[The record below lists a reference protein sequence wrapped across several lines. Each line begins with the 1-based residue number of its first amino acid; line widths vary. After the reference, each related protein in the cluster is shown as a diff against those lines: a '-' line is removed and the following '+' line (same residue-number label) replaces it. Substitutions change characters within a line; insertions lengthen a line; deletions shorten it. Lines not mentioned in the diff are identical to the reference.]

1 LKVIK
6 TGRSHYRTLIG
17 ILLIGVVLAVFSST
31 GRCQNLDKDIV
42 GWWAFDEGQGSA
54 IADKS
59 PYGNDGKV
67 LDGTWSKGCFGQTI
81 KFEGGMGVSVKSS
94 ESLNSITD
102 AMSLEVWFSP
112 SATIGKDLQGF
123 QYLVTRFAGNLGY
136 TLNFREKT
144 GTLALV
150 SGDSQKYSLI
160 NSKTNLWEGGNWYY
174 AVFTWDG
181 KSGKVYINGHLEGEK
196 ELARIANW
204 SGAMLIGR
212 MFYGSI
218 GDVKLWK
225 RALAPEEIVK
235 NYNDNRKLLVGGTAM
250 ESKSGKNSEESC
262 SYANVRFSDVDFG
275 ISKSSG
281 AIRYYRVNGKEP
293 LIEYISLNDGDK
305 SQVQSGAK
313 WKYDWSDGSL
323 SVLQGIKQ
331 EDPVIG
337 TPAKTS
343 IPLALPLT
351 TLLPQNGAIKL
362 AASGKLD
369 SLWRKEVEINQGTAE
384 NITRI
389 SYEKL
394 SSDGAA
400 RKPASVSLKLMRW
413 LEDDDIPI
421 YIEDRDGRRRKF
433 VGGSSAEG
441 GNVLIPFW
449 KQGRML
455 ALSIEPCA
463 KIDLSRVQPLT
474 GGRILTFSPG
484 TADRFT
490 LTIRDSRTSD
500 MLKAGCF
507 ALRVNQD
514 NAAAY
519 LELGNTP
526 LFSIE
531 GFEGNYYQSC
541 TGYEHDS
548 WLLKTA
554 LSDNG
559 FSASGKGKLISPW
572 TTQMRGD
579 SNRVAFG
586 WENSGTSDEPGGI
599 HVSVPYE
606 LVGSRMEII
615 YPDGKSISRIG
626 KIPLRLGMEQHLGT
640 LKSGTKLVFYPTNTE
655 KIILSLRGD
664 FSASSYRK
672 SIKAYHEPFDLSY
685 EPVFYRE
692 VDQKGVI
699 YSFPPAGLLL
709 VAQNTK
715 AFGITAEYERM
726 FSTVKAAIVKKPAYK
741 ELPDSGIKIVATP
754 GGFEV
759 RSPFWK
765 VQHEK
770 ISGGGIT
777 GISFPYASGKNI
789 LVAPENIY
797 VQINGVI
804 YSNTEEKNPLLEAGK
819 ENIRVKGLLKSDKDE
834 SSGVGYE
841 AVYTYKPWC
850 IEREVFFHFTD
861 EKTVEKVGVLKLDF
875 DSLLDRCGY
884 KPVVAIFKRAVFP
897 GSPITEGKTLGYGFI
912 SLFAQGGE
920 GIDFVPG
927 DDTYG
932 WRYQISA
939 NNDDGYWAVT
949 GNEAGGPSLLVEPY
963 CRKDKPAI
971 VTGTKHYSH
980 YLGLPMIGKYLPPQ
994 HFPVMSTYKWLNEEA
1009 FKELADNGVDIVHH
1023 GGYLDSAVGG
1033 VSPQPEEVAP
1043 KDREYFQTTMQWP
1056 VWGDKYGIKVVPFYA
1071 KGLLRST
1078 IPAYKEHVE
1087 EWVRMGQSRQL
1098 PVKPDP
1104 YGDYMCHSAEGLNDY
1119 WQQTV
1124 LNWNHLFGWQGVYY
1138 DFVYPSGPCW
1148 NPRHAAHEHLDVS
1161 GVLEFMEWTRK
1172 KFDLVWAHTGYYPTI
1187 MLENLADILWVG
1199 EELNSWYSNDGRI
1212 PDLDQMAESFL
1223 HTLHTQRAID
1233 IHTVFS
1239 WQLLPQEGFKADAGA
1254 FPRKMRIRC
1263 KSEDVDAFICRLA
1276 LNGLFPIIR
1285 TEDIGP
1291 FNLEDKMAR
1300 LRPWLKLFRSFK
1312 DIDFS
1317 KLHFNDWKRQ
1327 GVVITGNPNIKAAV
1341 YWNETEVLLVLA
1353 NPDGILPQQ
1362 TTFKVNTESLGW
1374 KDTSS
1379 LKLIE
1384 RLSGK
1389 ESCIKGSQL
1398 RDQGMTLELPGYG
1411 YKVYQLKPG
1420 TGQK

>member
-1 LKVIK
+1 MIK
-6 TGRSHYRTLIG
+6 TDSTHYKMLMG
-17 ILLIGVVLAVFSST
+17 ILFTGIILAVFSSI
-31 GRCQNLDKDIV
+31 GRCQSLDKDII
-42 GWWAFDEGQGSA
+42 GWWAFDEGQGSI

-59 PYGNDGKV
+59 PYGNNGKV
-67 LDGTWSKGCFGQTI
+67 LDGTWTKGCFGQTI
-81 KFEGGMGVSVKSS
+81 KFEGDMGVRVESS
-94 ESLNSITD
+94 ESLNSLTD

-112 SATIGKDLQGF
+112 SATIGRDLQGF
-123 QYLVTRFAGNLGY
+123 QHLVNRFANNSGY
-136 TLNFREKT
+136 AFNFREKT
-144 GTLALV
+144 GRLALLA
-150 SGDSQKYSLI
+150 GDSRTYSCVT
-160 NSKTNLWEGGNWYY
+160 SKTNLWEGGKWYY

-181 KSGKVYINGHLEGEK
+181 KSGKVYINGQLEVESG
-196 ELARIANW
+196 LARIANW
-204 SGAMLIGR
+204 SGAMFIGR
-212 MFYGSI
+212 KFYGSI
-218 GDVKLWK
+218 GDVKLWR
-225 RALAPEEIVK
+225 RALMPEEITK
-235 NYNDNRKLLVGGTAM
+235 NYNDNKKLLAGGTAM
-250 ESKSGKNSEESC
+250 ESKSGKSSDGSC
-262 SYANVRFSDVDFG
+262 SYANVKFSDVDFG

-281 AIRYYRVNGKEP
+281 AIRYYRVNGKDP
-293 LIEYISLNDGDK
+293 LIEYISLNEGDK
-305 SQVQSGAK
+305 SQVRSGGK
-313 WKYDWSDGSL
+313 WTYDWSDGSL
-323 SVLQGIKQ
+323 SILQGIKQ
-331 EDPVIG
+331 EDPIIG
-337 TPAKTS
+337 TPGKTS

-351 TLLPQNGAIKL
+351 TLQPQDGAIKL

-369 SLWRKEVEINQGTAE
+369 SLWRKDVEINQGKTE

-389 SYEKL
+389 SYERLTSKGT
-394 SSDGAA
+394 SG
-400 RKPASVSLKLMRW
+400 KPVSVSFKLMRW
-413 LEDDDIPI
+413 LEDEDTPI
-421 YIEDRDGRRRKF
+421 YIENKDGRRQKLI
-433 VGGSSAEG
+433 GGSSVED

-455 ALSIEPCA
+455 MLSIEPCA
-463 KIDLSRVQPLT
+463 RIDLSRVQPLT
-474 GGRILTFSPG
+474 GGRILTFLPG

-490 LTIRDSRTSD
+490 LTIRDINNSD

-507 ALRVNQD
+507 ALRVNQH
-514 NAAAY
+514 NAAVH

-531 GFEGNYYQSC
+531 GFEGKYYQSY
-541 TGYEHDS
+541 TGYENDT
-548 WLLKTA
+548 WLLQATP
-554 LSDNG
+554 DNNG
-559 FSASGKGKLISPW
+559 FKVSGKGKLFSPW
-572 TTQMRGD
+572 AAQIRGE
-579 SNRVAFG
+579 SSRVEFG
-586 WENSGTSDEPGGI
+586 WENLGKSDEPGGVHI
-599 HVSVPYE
+599 SVPYK

-615 YPDGKSISRIG
+615 YPDGKSINRMG

-640 LKSGTKLVFYPTNTE
+640 LRSGTKLVFYPTSTE
-655 KIILSLRGD
+655 KITLSLRGD

-672 SIKAYHEPFDLSY
+672 SIKVYHEPFDLSY
-685 EPVFYRE
+685 EPVFYRD

-709 VAQNTK
+709 VTQNTGP
-715 AFGITAEYERM
+715 FGITASYERA
-726 FSTVKAAIVKKPAYK
+726 FSTAKAAVEKSASYK
-741 ELPDSGIKIVATP
+741 ELPASGIKIVETR

-759 RSPFWK
+759 CSPFWK

-797 VQINGVI
+797 IQINGVT
-804 YSNTEEKNPLLEAGK
+804 YSNTEEKKPLIEAGK
-819 ENIRVKGLLKSDKDE
+819 EHIRVKGLLKSDKGE

-897 GSPITEGKTLGYGFI
+897 GAPITEGKTLGYGFI

-939 NNDDGYWAVT
+939 NNNDGYWAVI

-963 CRKDKPAI
+963 CRKDKPVA
-971 VTGTKHYSH
+971 VKGTKHYSH
-980 YLGLPMIGKYLPPQ
+980 YLGLPMTGKYLPPQ
-994 HFPVMSTYKWLNEEA
+994 HFPVMSTYKWLNEKA
-1009 FKELADNGVDIVHH
+1009 FKELADNGVDIIHH
-1023 GGYLDSAVGG
+1023 GGYSKSAVGG
-1033 VSPQPEEVAP
+1033 VPPQPEEVP
-1043 KDREYFQTTMQWP
+1043 SKDREYFQTTKQWP
-1056 VWGDKYGIKVVPFYA
+1056 VWGDKYGLKIVPFYA
-1071 KGLLRST
+1071 KGLLSST
-1078 IPAYKEHVE
+1078 VPAYKEHVE
-1087 EWVRMGQSRQL
+1087 EWARMRQSKQL

-1104 YGDYMCHSAEGLNDY
+1104 YGDYMCHSAKGFNDY

-1187 MLENLADILWVG
+1187 MLENLADMLWVG
-1199 EELNSWYSNDGRI
+1199 EELNFWYSNDGRVS
-1212 PDLDQMAESFL
+1212 DLDQMAESFL

-1239 WQLLPQEGFKADAGA
+1239 WQVLPQEGFKADAGA

-1263 KSEDVDAFICRLA
+1263 KSEDVDAFICRLS

-1285 TEDIGP
+1285 TEDIGA

-1300 LRPWLKLFRSFK
+1300 LHPWLKLFRSFK
-1312 DIDFS
+1312 GIDFS
-1317 KLHFNDWKRQ
+1317 RLHFDDWKKQ
-1327 GVVITGNPNIKAAV
+1327 GAIVTDNPSIRAAV
-1341 YWNETEVLLVLA
+1341 YWNDTEALLVLA
-1353 NPDGILPQQ
+1353 NSESALPQR
-1362 TTFKVNTESLGW
+1362 TTFKVNTEALGW
-1374 KDTSS
+1374 EGKTP
-1379 LKLIE
+1379 LNLLE

-1389 ESCIKGSQL
+1389 KLSVNGSLL
-1398 RDQGMTLELPGYG
+1398 RNQGVVLELPGYG
-1411 YKVYQLKPG
+1411 YKVYQLKLE
-1420 TGQK
+1420 TGRK

>member
-1 LKVIK
+1 MKVIK
-6 TGRSHYRTLIG
+6 TDGSHYRTLIG
-17 ILLIGVVLAVFSST
+17 ILLIGAVLAVFSST

-42 GWWAFDEGQGSA
+42 GWWAFDEGQGS
-54 IADKS
+54 ILADKS
-59 PYGNDGKV
+59 SYRNDGKV
-67 LDGTWSKGCFGQTI
+67 LDGAWSKGCFGQTI
-81 KFEGGMGVSVKSS
+81 KFEGGMGVRVESS
-94 ESLNSITD
+94 ESLNSLTD

-112 SATIGKDLQGF
+112 TAIIGRDLQGF
-123 QYLVTRFAGNLGY
+123 QHLVNRFANNSGY
-136 TLNFREKT
+136 TFNFREKT
-144 GTLALV
+144 GRLALLA
-150 SGDSQKYSLI
+150 GDSQKYSTVT
-160 NSKTNLWEGGNWYY
+160 SKTNLWEGGKWYY

-181 KSGKVYINGHLEGEK
+181 KTGKIYINGQPEAES
-196 ELARIANW
+196 ELTRIANW
-204 SGAMLIGR
+204 SGALFIGR
-212 MFYGSI
+212 MFHGAI
-218 GDVKLWK
+218 GEVKLWR
-225 RALAPEEIVK
+225 RALAPGEIMKIYDGRK
-235 NYNDNRKLLVGGTAM
+235 NSLINEAAM
-250 ESKSGKNSEESC
+250 ERKDEKNEGSY
-262 SYANVRFSDVDFG
+262 SYANVRFSETNFG

-281 AIRYYRVNGKEP
+281 VIRYYRVNDREP
-293 LIEYISLNDGDK
+293 LIEYISLNEGEK
-305 SQVQSGAK
+305 AQVRSGAK

-337 TPAKTS
+337 TPAKANV
-343 IPLALPLT
+343 PLALPLMI
-351 TLLPQNGAIKL
+351 LQPQDGTIKL

-369 SLWRKEVEINQGTAE
+369 SLWRKEVEINQGKAE

-389 SYEKL
+389 SYERLPSGDAKK
-394 SSDGAA
+394 
-400 RKPASVSLKLMRW
+400 KPVSVSLKLMRW
-413 LEDDDIPI
+413 LEDEDTPI
-421 YIEDRDGRRRKF
+421 YIENREGQRRKF
-433 VGGSSAEG
+433 VGGSSAEDG
-441 GNVLIPFW
+441 RVLIPFW
-449 KQGRML
+449 RQGRKL
-455 ALSIEPCA
+455 LLSMEPCN
-463 KIDLSRVQPLT
+463 KIDISRVQPLA
-474 GGRILTFSPG
+474 GGRILTFSLG
-484 TADRFT
+484 MADRFT
-490 LTIRDSRTSD
+490 LTIKELNTSD

-514 NAAAY
+514 NAAGY
-519 LELGNTP
+519 FELGNTP

-531 GFEGNYYQSC
+531 GFEGKCYQSY
-541 TGYEHDS
+541 TGYENDTWS
-548 WLLKTA
+548 LQTTLNN
-554 LSDNG
+554 NG
-559 FSASGKGKLISPW
+559 FKASGKGRLFSSW
-572 TTQMRGD
+572 TTQIRGD
-579 SNRVAFG
+579 NSRVEFG
-586 WENSGTSDEPGGI
+586 WENSGSSSEPGGI

-615 YPDGKSISRIG
+615 YPDGRSISRIG
-626 KIPLRLGMEQHLGT
+626 KIPLRLGMEEHLGT
-640 LKSGTKLVFYPTNTE
+640 FKSGTRLIFYPTNTE
-655 KIILSLRGD
+655 KVILSLRGD

-672 SIKAYHEPFDLSY
+672 SIKDYREPFDLSY

-699 YSFPPAGLLL
+699 HSFPPAGLLL

-715 AFGITAEYERM
+715 AFGITAAYERM
-726 FSTVKAAIVKKPAYK
+726 FSTVKAATVKKTAYK
-741 ELPDSGIKIVATP
+741 ELPGSGIKIVATS

-819 ENIRVKGLLKSDKDE
+819 EKIRVKGLLKSDKGE

-841 AVYTYKPWC
+841 AVYTYKPHC
-850 IEREVFFHFTD
+850 VERKVFFHFND
-861 EKTVEKVGVLKLDF
+861 EKKVEKVGVLKFDF

-939 NNDDGYWAVT
+939 NNDDGYWAVV
-949 GNEAGGPSLLVEPY
+949 GNTAGGPSLLVEPY
-963 CRKDKPAI
+963 CRKDKPAT

-980 YLGLPMIGKYLPPQ
+980 YLGLPMIGRYLPPQ
-994 HFPVMSTYKWLNEEA
+994 HLPVMSTYKWLNEEA

-1023 GGYLDSAVGG
+1023 GGYSKSAVGG
-1033 VSPQPEEVAP
+1033 VPPQPEEVAP
-1043 KDREYFQTTMQWP
+1043 KDRDYFQTTMQWP

-1087 EWVRMGQSRQL
+1087 EWARMGQSRQL

-1104 YGDYMCHSAEGLNDY
+1104 YGDYMCHSAKSFNDY

-1199 EELNSWYSNDGRI
+1199 EELNYWYSNEGRV
-1212 PDLDQMAESFL
+1212 PDLDQMTESFL

-1239 WQLLPQEGFKADAGA
+1239 WQVLPQEGFKADAGA

-1263 KSEDVDAFICRLA
+1263 TDKDVDAFICRLA
-1276 LNGLFPIIR
+1276 LNGLFPIVR

-1312 DIDFS
+1312 GIDFN

-1327 GVVITGNPNIKAAV
+1327 GAIVTDNPSIKAAV
-1341 YWNETEVLLVLA
+1341 YWNETEALLVFA
-1353 NPDGILPQQ
+1353 NSESALSQR
-1362 TTFKVNTESLGW
+1362 TTFKVNTEALGW
-1374 KDTSS
+1374 EGKIS
-1379 LKLIE
+1379 LNLLE

-1389 ESCIKGSQL
+1389 KLSVNGSLLQN
-1398 RDQGMTLELPGYG
+1398 QGVALELPGYG